1 LALSQAKEKMIMAQP
16 QHTQPIDDLR
26 AQVSRMLASLPP
38 DTPIAATV
46 VFQVEPSQEPTFLHN
61 AQVLTAAT
69 RQLPGCQV
77 FGFHRH
83 KSLQPEPA
91 QPRAVEYL
99 IFEEWTS
106 RVLFQV
112 QWDSAHLKHFQYTVG
127 ELVVA
132 PPDLNFYYGAEAIA
146 EARVAQTGQTHC
158 WDTNGALIPCTG
170 TGQDAEIQ
178 AGAPWPTPRFTDNGD
193 GTVTDHL
200 TGLIWLKDADY
211 FGEVTWEQA
220 LVHARNLASGSAG
233 LSDGSQR
240 GQWRLPNIR
249 ELFSLIDY
257 GSAAPILPAG
267 HPFTGVKSAIYWTST
282 TLTAVPTLAWMMTLG
297 IGPTVFVLKHNTNR
311 MWPVRGQGRV
321 PQTGQTHCWDSNGAS
336 IPATGTGQDG
346 DIRAGVPWPMPRFLD
361 NGDGTVLDK
370 LTGLIWL
377 KNANPFGFRTWDQAL
392 TDCNSL
398 ASGSYGLTDGS
409 TPGMWRLPNI
419 KEIESLVDYGRVGPC
434 LPDGHP
440 FVDVRPSSYW
450 TSTSVAAAPT
460 EAMFIIFGVGPA
472 IFENKEHP
480 FFVWPVRGPV
490 R

>member
-1 LALSQAKEKMIMAQP
+1 MIMAQP

-200 TGLIWLKDADY
+200 TGLIWLKDANR

-220 LVHARNLASGSAG
+220 LIIAKNLASGHSG

-240 GQWRLPNIR
+240 GQWRLPNIN
-249 ELFSLIDY
+249 ELESLLHLDNAS
-257 GSAAPILPAG
+257 GPALPAG
-267 HPFTGVKSAIYWTST
+267 HPFTNVHAANYWSST
-282 TLTAVPTLAWMMTLG
+282 TVASAPPLGWYVALAV
-297 IGPTVFVLKHNTNR
+297 GPPVFDLKINLMR
-311 MWPVRGQGRV
+311 MWPVRGTGRIA
-321 PQTGQTHCWDSNGAS
+321 QTGLKQCYDAS
-336 IPATGTGQDG
+336 GHPIPCEGTGQDG
-346 DIRAGVPWPMPRFLD
+346 ELQMGIPFPTPRFTD
-361 NGDGTVLDK
+361 NGDGTVTDH

-377 KNANPFGFRTWDQAL
+377 KDANSFGTRSWEQAL
-392 TDCNSL
+392 RDCNSL
-398 ASGSYGLTDGS
+398 ASGSHGLTDGS
-409 TPGMWRLPNI
+409 TPGMWRLPNVN
-419 KEIESLVDYGRVGPC
+419 ELRSLVDYNEFGPT
-434 LPDGHP
+434 LPKGHP
-440 FVDVRPSSYW
+440 FLNVQPTLYWSSTTVPSAPNLARFLFIGLGSCVW
-450 TSTSVAAAPT
+450 DHKSVL
-460 EAMFIIFGVGPA
+460 MC
-472 IFENKEHP
+472 
-480 FFVWPVRGPV
+480 VWPVKGGR
-490 R
+490 